1 MSLLVILAILGSVG
15 HNSVQNWRF
24 TDRLRKWGEI
34 KFISSNADLL
44 TLENLLQDI
53 RKCSSLSINA
63 EAEGLCPEHGELLA
77 ELGGVQY

>member
-24 TDRLRKWGEI
+24 TDRFRKWGEI
-34 KFISSNADLL
+34 KFISSNAALL

-53 RKCSSLSINA
+53 KKCSSLSIND
-63 EAEGLCPEHGELLA
+63 EAEGLCPEHGELHA
-77 ELGGVQY
+77 C